1 MFKNILLPVDLTAK
15 NDDAIRNA
23 IMFAAP
29 NITAV
34 TLLHV
39 VETIRGVPFE
49 ELEDFYFDLQRK
61 ADLKLDELA
70 KAFQS
75 ESIEV
80 RSVVRHGIRGG
91 TIIEYADEEGSDLII
106 LTSHKAGPDHPGG
119 GIGTI
124 SHQVAL
130 LAGCPVLLLR

>member
-1 MFKNILLPVDLTAK
+1 MFKNILLPVDLTTK
-15 NDDAIRNA
+15 NEASIRKA
-23 IMFAAP
+23 SELAAP
-29 NITAV
+29 GATMI

-49 ELEDFYFDLQRK
+49 ELEDFYLDLQRK
-61 ADLKLDELA
+61 ADLKLGELA
-70 KAFQS
+70 KSLQGEA
-75 ESIEV
+75 IEV
-80 RSVVRHGIRGG
+80 RSVVRNGTRGG

-106 LTSHKAGPDHPGG
+106 LTSHKVGPDHPGG
-119 GIGTI
+119 GLGTI

>member
-1 MFKNILLPVDLTAK
+1 MFKNILLPVDLTTK
-15 NDDAIRNA
+15 NEAAVRKAIEL
-23 IMFAAP
+23 AAP
-29 NITAV
+29 GATMV

-49 ELEDFYFDLQRK
+49 ELEDFYLDLQRK
-61 ADLKLDELA
+61 ADLKLGELE
-70 KAFQS
+70 KSLQS

-80 RSVVRHGIRGG
+80 RSVVRHGTRGG

-106 LTSHKAGPDHPGG
+106 LTSHKVGPDHPGG
-119 GIGTI
+119 GLGTI